1 MEHIEEEASTRGAT
15 ALYLHTGSLQE
26 DAIGLRDGNA
36 SPTSS
41 PPYEDDG
48 VSQCYVK
55 ELVPH

>member
-1 MEHIEEEASTRGAT
+1 MNEPPAQ
-15 ALYLHTGSLQE
+15 LF
-26 DAIGLRDGNA
+26 
-36 SPTSS
+36 P